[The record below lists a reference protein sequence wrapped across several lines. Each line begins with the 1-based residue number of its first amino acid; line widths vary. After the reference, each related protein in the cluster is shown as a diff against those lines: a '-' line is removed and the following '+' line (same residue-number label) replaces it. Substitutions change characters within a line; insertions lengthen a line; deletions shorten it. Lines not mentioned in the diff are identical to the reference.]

1 MKKKLAN
8 NLSLKVISVLIAC
21 VIWIL
26 VSGTVD
32 PVHTNVRYSGVK
44 VEVKNDG
51 YILDAG
57 KSYQIADEYQ
67 TVTVYVTGKKSVV
80 EGRTD
85 IAVEADLTQIV
96 NMDTNPAYVPVTL
109 KSVSGISEEDVTII
123 PKTIPVTIE
132 DTATKEFLVTGMST
146 GTPGSGYVVGEC
158 TTDPEK
164 IQIQG
169 PESVVNKIKSV
180 VATVSADG
188 MTMDATKKAKI
199 TLIDQNG
206 EPMSEE
212 YLQFFNISDDHYVN
226 VLMKLWRVQDDVKIK
241 ANYSG
246 TPAKGYQV
254 DKITTTPET
263 ISIAGSEAALK
274 KLEDNGNTLEI
285 PGALINVDGINSDL
299 EANVK
304 LSALISEEDE
314 LKIPEEVGQSVAVK
328 VSILPYGS
336 REYDLKTD
344 AIQIQGLASDLRA
357 SYNKDKISIRVKGTE
372 ANLDAL
378 KTGDIKAVIDLTGK
392 TAGEYTIPVT
402 ITLPDGYEQVEEV
415 QATVQLNQAEKT
427 SE

>member
-1 MKKKLAN
+1 M
-8 NLSLKVISVLIAC
+8 
-21 VIWIL
+21 
-26 VSGTVD
+26 
-32 PVHTNVRYSGVK
+32 
-44 VEVKNDG
+44 
-51 YILDAG
+51 
-57 KSYQIADEYQ
+57 
-67 TVTVYVTGKKSVV
+67 
-80 EGRTD
+80 
-85 IAVEADLTQIV
+85 EADLTQVV
-96 NMDTNPAYVPVTL
+96 NMDTKPAYVPVTL

-132 DTATKEFLVTGMST
+132 DTATKEFLLIGMAT
-146 GTPGSGYVVGEC
+146 GTPANGYVVGEC
-158 TTDPEK
+158 NTDPEK

-180 VATVSADG
+180 VASVEAGG
-188 MTMDATKKAKI
+188 MTTDTTKKAKI

-226 VLMKLWRVQDDVKIK
+226 VSMKLWRVKDNVKIK
-241 ANYSG
+241 ANYSV

-263 ISIAGSEAALK
+263 ISIAGSEEALK

-285 PGALINVDGINSDL
+285 PGELINVDGINSDL

-304 LSALISEEDE
+304 LSALLTEEEE

-336 REYDLKTD
+336 REYDLKAD
-344 AIQIQGLASDLRA
+344 AIQVEGLSSDLRV
-357 SYNKDKISIRVKGTE
+357 SYNKEKISIRVKGTE
-372 ANLDAL
+372 ANLNAL
-378 KTGDIKAVIDLTGK
+378 KVEDIKAVIDLTGK
-392 TAGEYTIPVT
+392 TAGEYTLPVT
-402 ITLPDGYEQVEEV
+402 ITLPEGYEQVEEV

>member
-32 PVHTNVRYSGVK
+32 PVRTNVRYSGVK

-241 ANYSG
+241 ANYS
-246 TPAKGYQV
+246 
-254 DKITTTPET
+254 
-263 ISIAGSEAALK
+263 
-274 KLEDNGNTLEI
+274 
-285 PGALINVDGINSDL
+285 
-299 EANVK
+299 
-304 LSALISEEDE
+304 
-314 LKIPEEVGQSVAVK
+314 
-328 VSILPYGS
+328 
-336 REYDLKTD
+336 
-344 AIQIQGLASDLRA
+344 
-357 SYNKDKISIRVKGTE
+357 
-372 ANLDAL
+372 
-378 KTGDIKAVIDLTGK
+378 
-392 TAGEYTIPVT
+392 
-402 ITLPDGYEQVEEV
+402 
-415 QATVQLNQAEKT
+415 
-427 SE
+427 

>member
-8 NLSLKVISVLIAC
+8 NLSLKIISVLIAC

-26 VSGTVD
+26 VSGTID
-32 PVHTNVRYSGVK
+32 PVRTNVRYSGIK

-51 YILDAG
+51 YIYDAG

-96 NMDTNPAYVPVTL
+96 NMDTKPAYVPVTL

-132 DTATKEFLVTGMST
+132 DTATKEFLIIGMAT
-146 GTPGSGYVVGEC
+146 GTPANGYVVGEC
-158 TTDPEK
+158 STDPEK

-180 VATVSADG
+180 VATVEADG
-188 MTMDATKKAKI
+188 LSSDATKKAKI

-226 VLMKLWRVQDDVKIK
+226 VSMKLWRVKDNVKIK

-263 ISIAGSEAALK
+263 ISIAGSE
-274 KLEDNGNTLEI
+274 
-285 PGALINVDGINSDL
+285 
-299 EANVK
+299 
-304 LSALISEEDE
+304 
-314 LKIPEEVGQSVAVK
+314 
-328 VSILPYGS
+328 
-336 REYDLKTD
+336 
-344 AIQIQGLASDLRA
+344 
-357 SYNKDKISIRVKGTE
+357 
-372 ANLDAL
+372 
-378 KTGDIKAVIDLTGK
+378 
-392 TAGEYTIPVT
+392 
-402 ITLPDGYEQVEEV
+402 
-415 QATVQLNQAEKT
+415 
-427 SE
+427 

>member
-1 MKKKLAN
+1 MYN
-8 NLSLKVISVLIAC
+8 R
-21 VIWIL
+21 
-26 VSGTVD
+26 SG
-32 PVHTNVRYSGVK
+32 
-44 VEVKNDG
+44 
-51 YILDAG
+51 
-57 KSYQIADEYQ
+57 
-67 TVTVYVTGKKSVV
+67 
-80 EGRTD
+80 
-85 IAVEADLTQIV
+85 
-96 NMDTNPAYVPVTL
+96 
-109 KSVSGISEEDVTII
+109 
-123 PKTIPVTIE
+123 
-132 DTATKEFLVTGMST
+132 
-146 GTPGSGYVVGEC
+146 
-158 TTDPEK
+158 K

-212 YLQFFNISDDHYVN
+212 YLQFFNISDDHYVK
-226 VLMKLWRVQDDVKIK
+226 VLMKLWRVQDNVKIK

-285 PGALINVDGINSDL
+285 PGELINVDGINSDL

-336 REYDLKTD
+336 REYNLKTD

-357 SYNKDKISIRVKGTE
+357 SYNKDEISIRVKGTE

-415 QATVQLNQAEKT
+415 QATVQLNQADKT

>member
-8 NLSLKVISVLIAC
+8 NHSLKGISVLLADSMRT
-21 VIWIL
+21 L
-26 VSGTVD
+26 ASGTGDQVR
-32 PVHTNVRYSGVK
+32 TNVRYSGVK

-285 PGALINVDGINSDL
+285 PGELINVDGINSDL

-336 REYDLKTD
+336 REYNLKTD

-357 SYNKDKISIRVKGTE
+357 SYNKDEISIRVKGTE

-415 QATVQLNQAEKT
+415 QATVQLNQADKT

>member
-32 PVHTNVRYSGVK
+32 PVRTNVRYSGVK

-132 DTATKEFLVTGMST
+132 DTVTKEFLVTGMST

-226 VLMKLWRVQDDVKIK
+226 VLMKLWRDDVKIK

-285 PGALINVDGINSDL
+285 PGELINVDGINSDL

>member
-32 PVHTNVRYSGVK
+32 PVRTNVRYSGVK

-57 KSYQIADEYQ
+57 KSYLIADEYQ

-254 DKITTTPET
+254 DKIT
-263 ISIAGSEAALK
+263 GSEAALK

-285 PGALINVDGINSDL
+285 PGELINVDGINSDL